1 MKENERG
8 AFHQEGDIWENMKS
22 KINLEDL
29 ILVSDQHGAQF
40 LL

>member
-1 MKENERG
+1 MEENKSG

-22 KINLEDL
+22 KINLKDL
-29 ILVSDQHGAQF
+29 IPVDKQLDAHF